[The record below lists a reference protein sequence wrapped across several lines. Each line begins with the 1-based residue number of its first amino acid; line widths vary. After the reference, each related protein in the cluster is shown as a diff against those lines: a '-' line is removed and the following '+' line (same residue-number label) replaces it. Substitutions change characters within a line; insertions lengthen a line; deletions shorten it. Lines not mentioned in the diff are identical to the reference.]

1 MKKLMRFLKDEDGV
15 TAIEYGLI
23 AALIAVV
30 IIVSVGLVGSSLND
44 IFTVVSTEL
53 DDAAATAGG
62 S

>member
-30 IIVSVGLVGSSLND
+30 IIVAVSAVGVSLNK
-44 IFTVVSTEL
+44 IFNTISTKL
-53 DDAAATAGG
+53 DSAAG